1 MTAERLIDCMG
12 MIDEKFITEAEG
24 YVPAR
29 RTKHI
34 AAYLS
39 AAACICI
46 AVTAAVVISG
56 RDGRIETLPENS
68 LTSITEVCEP
78 VQTTYSA
85 PAETTW
91 QCEPPETEKAVPI
104 YTESGEVLLTVQIE
118 TETAPEKTERTT
130 AGTTETTYAPTET
143 DRTTVGPTETT
154 DIPEDVLV
162 PRWEDLNEIER
173 YTELYYQ
180 GERYSLSMNSKFT
193 EEEVYFLENG
203 EVLGMDEYSG
213 EIKTKPCGLYA
224 VKNID
229 VNYMLAVYTED
240 GMYTGYRNSGYETE
254 RLDEYLN
261 GTDYIGRNYIDSNEF
276 IIVKSDDMFDDE
288 GSYYIRYDIPDARG
302 YFENLLLSN
311 GDAPFVTDQ
320 SVVYKGIGI
329 SVCDEKYR
337 YISIYNGGYL
347 YLSSMYADQYFY
359 IGEEAFN
366 ELKAYLEENAETEKV
381 YYNTGSG
388 DDVDILE

>member
-46 AVTAAVVISG
+46 AVTAAVIISG
-56 RDGRIETLPENS
+56 RSGDIGTIPESS
-68 LTSITEVCEP
+68 LTRITEVREP

-91 QCEPPETEKAVPI
+91 QCEPPETEKTLPTDTESDKEV
-104 YTESGEVLLTVQIE
+104 YTEK
-118 TETAPEKTERTT
+118 TEAVTTPDETERTT
-130 AGTTETTYAPTET
+130 ADTTETTYAPTET
-143 DRTTVGPTETT
+143 KRTTAGTTETT
-154 DIPEDVLV
+154 DIPEDVIV
-162 PRWEDLNEIER
+162 PRWEDLSEIER
-173 YTELYYQ
+173 YTTIHYR
-180 GERYSLSMNSKFT
+180 GGRYSLAMNHKFT

-203 EVLGMDEYSG
+203 EVQGMDEYSG

-224 VKNID
+224 VKRMDI
-229 VNYMLAVYTED
+229 NYMIAVYTED
-240 GMYTGYRNSGYETE
+240 GMYTGYRNSGYKTE

-261 GTDYIGRNYIDSNEF
+261 GTDYIGTDFTAESESITVNSH
-276 IIVKSDDMFDDE
+276 DMVDDE
-288 GSYYIRYDIPDARG
+288 GCYYIRYEIPDARG

-311 GDAPFVTDQ
+311 GDAPFVSDQ
-320 SVVYKGIGI
+320 SVAYKERLE
-329 SVCDEKYR
+329 VCDEKYR
-337 YISIYNGGYL
+337 YISIYDGGYL

-381 YYNTGSG
+381 YYNTGG
-388 DDVDILE
+388 DDVDIPE

>member
-1 MTAERLIDCMG
+1 MTAERLIDCIG
-12 MIDEKFITEAEG
+12 LIDERFISEAES
-24 YVPAR
+24 YVPKR
-29 RTKHI
+29 GIKHI

-46 AVTAAVVISG
+46 AVTAAVLMSG

-68 LTSITEVCEP
+68 LTSITQVCEP
-78 VQTTYSA
+78 VQTTYST

-91 QCEPPETEKAVPI
+91 QCEPPETEKTVPTD
-104 YTESGEVLLTVQIE
+104 TESDVVFTEKIE
-118 TETAPEKTERTT
+118 TETSPD
-130 AGTTETTYAPTET
+130 ET
-143 DRTTVGPTETT
+143 DWTTVGPTETT
-154 DIPEDVLV
+154 NFTTADVPEDVIV

-224 VKNID
+224 VEGMDI
-229 VNYMLAVYTED
+229 NYMLAVYTED

-276 IIVKSDDMFDDE
+276 IIVRSNDMFDDE
-288 GSYYIRYDIPDARG
+288 GSYYIRYDIPDARE

-320 SVVYKGIGI
+320 SVVYNKGI

-347 YLSSMYADQYFY
+347 YLSSMYANQYFY
-359 IGEEAFN
+359 IGEEADN
-366 ELKAYLEENAETEKV
+366 ELKEYLEENAETEKV
-381 YYNTGSG
+381 YYNYNTDSG
-388 DDVDILE
+388 GDYVLE